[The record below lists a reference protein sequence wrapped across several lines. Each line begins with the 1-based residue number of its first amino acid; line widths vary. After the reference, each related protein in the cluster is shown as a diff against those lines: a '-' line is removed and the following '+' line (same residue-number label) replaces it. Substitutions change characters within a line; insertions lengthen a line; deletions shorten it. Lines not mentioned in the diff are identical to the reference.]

1 LPRPALLLTPEAA
14 STDAQGMSLR
24 PAAILLVC
32 AAAAALAQAPLP
44 EKAPAATLPPALA
57 LPWRLIGIDPARAGT
72 ARPAL
77 EASERALA
85 AAVLD
90 APKTLTELATPL
102 RSVPLNGRRIADE
115 IRAGGLKGKTGLLPL
130 AIEPAWS
137 SLLDHELLT
146 VTVADAARNVLL
158 GSAHVAVPRAQWPAR
173 GLDGFLGA
181 QLTTLAGRA
190 LEQAAAHP
198 LARPAATAS
207 DALHVGF
214 SLGRDTTRRDEGP
227 SHALTMLL
235 EEQLAPRYT
244 VARALGADKLA
255 LVRELLGLPS
265 ALRRPTRGFVL
276 RWFHD
281 PEVKAVE
288 LVRPSPAKSR
298 GKPAAANF
306 GKKLSRSPDA
316 ARAPSLPATLRLVAT
331 LADTV
336 HGEHLADAQE
346 SVWELRRAPDGTI
359 GFKLDPALE
368 ALLEREKKSLLAGD
382 LPQAVKID
390 RAWVYV
396 DRGRAWGLKIGDR
409 LVARVGDKPD
419 DVVKGHIVQY
429 FGPELKLTSARGFP
443 IQEGAVVYVR
453 KNQSKARSGMIFQ
466 FDPATYPSP
475 WPPKTP

>member
-32 AAAAALAQAPLP
+32 AAAAAMAQAPLA
-44 EKAPAATLPPALA
+44 EKAPPATLPPALA
-57 LPWRLIGIDPARAGT
+57 LPWRLIGIDPARAGA
-72 ARPAL
+72 ARAAL

-90 APKTLTELATPL
+90 APKTLTELGTPF

-115 IRAGGLKGKTGLLPL
+115 IRVGALKGKTGLLPL

-158 GSAHVAVPRAQWPAR
+158 GSAHVAVPRTQWPAR

-207 DALHVGF
+207 DALHVGV

-235 EEQLAPRYT
+235 EEALAPRYT
-244 VARALGADKLA
+244 VARALGGDKLA

-265 ALRRPTRGFVL
+265 ALRRPTRGLVL

-281 PEVKAVE
+281 PELKAVE

-306 GKKLSRSPDA
+306 GKKLSRPPEPSRQA
-316 ARAPSLPATLRLVAT
+316 APGRNAGR
-331 LADTV
+331 
-336 HGEHLADAQE
+336 HGP
-346 SVWELRRAPDGTI
+346 RRAPGRRPGERVGAQPRSRRHDRLQARPGPR
-359 GFKLDPALE
+359 GA
-368 ALLEREKKSLLAGD
+368 AGAREKVAARQRPAASRQDRPRLGLCRSRAG
-382 LPQAVKID
+382 LGPQNRRPPRRPRRRQAGRRHQRPHRAVL
-390 RAWVYV
+390 R
-396 DRGRAWGLKIGDR
+396 
-409 LVARVGDKPD
+409 P
-419 DVVKGHIVQY
+419 
-429 FGPELKLTSARGFP
+429 
-443 IQEGAVVYVR
+443 
-453 KNQSKARSGMIFQ
+453 
-466 FDPATYPSP
+466 
-475 WPPKTP
+475 